1 MSDLAGKL
9 EPSRIASWKWC
20 LLSAACGV
28 VADYLVALVLL
39 DLILPLRRPVQGWF
53 FNHGMGRLAVH
64 YAMVNVHL
72 PTALL
77 SLIAGIVMGVV
88 APRLWVRLVLCYAAG
103 PIAFGMCRSWSLGGH
118 ILPMSP
124 SLILYQLAAVIP
136 FAFFTGWA
144 CSRRSIRRL
153 HRQEHNLCMKCGY
166 DLRGSNERCPECGH
180 KMNTEI
186 GTGQVR

>member
-1 MSDLAGKL
+1 MIRKFLTV
-9 EPSRIASWKWC
+9 PSWTWC

-28 VADYLVALVLL
+28 AADYLDALVLL
-39 DLILPLRRPVQGWF
+39 DLILPLRGPVQVWLT
-53 FNHGMGRLAVH
+53 NHGMGSLSVH
-64 YAMVNVHL
+64 YGMVNLHL

-77 SLIAGIVMGVV
+77 SLIAGAVMGVV
-88 APRLWVRLVLCYAAG
+88 APRSWVRLVLCYAAG
-103 PIAFGMCRSWSLGGH
+103 PIVLRMYWSWSLRH
-118 ILPMSP
+118 ILPISP
-124 SLILYQLAAVIP
+124 IVVLFQLAAIIP